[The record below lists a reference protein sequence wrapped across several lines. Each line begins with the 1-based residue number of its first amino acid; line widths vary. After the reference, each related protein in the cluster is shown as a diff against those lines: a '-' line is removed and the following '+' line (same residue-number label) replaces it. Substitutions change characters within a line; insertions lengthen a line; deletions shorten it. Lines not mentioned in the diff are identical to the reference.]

1 MPEEKTILIVEDE
14 KPMLQI
20 LSDRL
25 ELEGFKVLTA
35 VDGEEGLASALE
47 HHPDLIILDILMP
60 KMNGAE
66 MLKKLIDDEWGKS
79 VDVVCLTNL
88 ENVPKSIQE
97 FMKTNDNIDYLVK
110 FRTRL
115 DGIIE
120 HAKKRLNMSQ

>member
-1 MPEEKTILIVEDE
+1 MPEEKTVLIVEDE

-25 ELEGFKVLTA
+25 KLEGFKVLTA
-35 VDGEEGLASALE
+35 VDGEKGLASALE
-47 HHPDLIILDILMP
+47 HHPNLIILDILMP

-88 ENVPKSIQE
+88 ENVPQSIQE
-97 FMKTNDNIDYLVK
+97 IMKTHDNIDYLVK